1 MDTSFSP
8 GHSSAEEVEDEPSM
22 MQIDSWQ
29 RKQSHDAQET
39 SPSIDSSAAS
49 SSQLPKFP
57 LPMQNAGA
65 SQGLAMNADGKRS
78 SAMGSSRAH
87 IAPSTATVSV
97 TYKRFAFGKSGF
109 ESADPA

>member
-1 MDTSFSP
+1 MTHRRRRRLSTAVLRHRHNYQNSLY
-8 GHSSAEEVEDEPSM
+8 
-22 MQIDSWQ
+22 QC
-29 RKQSHDAQET
+29 K
-39 SPSIDSSAAS
+39 
-49 SSQLPKFP
+49 
-57 LPMQNAGA
+57 NAGA

-97 TYKRFAFGKSGF
+97 TYKRFAFGKSGL